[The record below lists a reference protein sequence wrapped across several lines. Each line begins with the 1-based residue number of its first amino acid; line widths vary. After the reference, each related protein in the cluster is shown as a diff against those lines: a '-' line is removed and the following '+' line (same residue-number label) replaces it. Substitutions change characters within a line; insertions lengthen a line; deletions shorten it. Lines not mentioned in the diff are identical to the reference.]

1 MRDLFLGQKYIHV
14 YEIEVQKY
22 VNLFMK
28 NVTIIAQTYLRRV
41 LMRKILILTSSFI
54 ASTKDLSNYEIVYN
68 NFKRK
73 INRLELISL
82 LDSDVIGIIAGL
94 EDYDIE
100 VLKYSPNLR
109 VISRCGAGIDNISS
123 ELIELD
129 LIKIYSTPDAP
140 TDSVVELTIG
150 LILNLLRQI
159 NRNDKDLKQGKWIR
173 LNGTLLQGKTVGIL
187 GLGRIGLGVANL
199 LNAFGANVQYY
210 DLNEKPDVE
219 FKFCSLEELLINSDI
234 VSIHLPYNLETKNI
248 INKERLS
255 LLKENAYIINTSRG
269 GLIDEIALYHML
281 KEKRLAGAGLDVFS
295 EEPYNGLLLSLDNVL
310 LTPHIGSYT
319 LEGRLKQEEYALK
332 NLLRGLEE

>member
-14 YEIEVQKY
+14 YEIEVQNY

-73 INRLELISL
+73 INRLELLSL

-100 VLKYSPNLR
+100 VLEYSPNLK

-173 LNGTLLQGKTVGIL
+173 LNGTLLQGKTIGIL

-210 DLNEKPDVE
+210 DLNEK
-219 FKFCSLEELLINSDI
+219 
-234 VSIHLPYNLETKNI
+234 
-248 INKERLS
+248 
-255 LLKENAYIINTSRG
+255 
-269 GLIDEIALYHML
+269 
-281 KEKRLAGAGLDVFS
+281 LDV
-295 EEPYNGLLLSLDNVL
+295 
-310 LTPHIGSYT
+310 
-319 LEGRLKQEEYALK
+319 
-332 NLLRGLEE
+332 